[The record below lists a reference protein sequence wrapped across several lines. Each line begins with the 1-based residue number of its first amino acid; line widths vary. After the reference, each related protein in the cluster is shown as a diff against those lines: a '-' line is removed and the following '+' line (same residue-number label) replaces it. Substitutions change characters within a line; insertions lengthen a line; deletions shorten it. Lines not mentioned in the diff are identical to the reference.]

1 MYVLAIN
8 HAVAD
13 YDRWKQV
20 YDTYPP
26 TTAGGA
32 KFSRVN
38 RSIDDPNLVT
48 VVAGFDALDT
58 LKSFISDPKLKD
70 EMQRAGVN
78 GEPRIEIYE
87 EVEVT
92 NS

>member
-8 HAVAD
+8 HAVDD
-13 YDRWKQV
+13 YEKWKQV

-32 KFSRVN
+32 KFSRLN
-38 RSIDDPNLVT
+38 RGIDNPNLIT
-48 VVAGFDALDT
+48 VVAGFDSLDS
-58 LKSFISDPKLKD
+58 LKNFASDPQLKD
-70 EMQRAGVN
+70 VMHRAGVR

-87 EVEVT
+87 EVEVI
-92 NS
+92 

>member
-8 HAVAD
+8 HAVDD
-13 YDRWKQV
+13 YEKWKQV

-38 RSIDDPNLVT
+38 RGVDNPNVVT
-48 VVAGFDALDT
+48 VVAGFDSLDT
-58 LKSFISDPKLKD
+58 LKTFASDPQLR
-70 EMQRAGVN
+70 ELMHQAGVL

-87 EVEVT
+87 EVEVI
-92 NS
+92 

>member
-8 HAVAD
+8 HAVED
-13 YDRWKQV
+13 FEKWKQV

-32 KFSRVN
+32 EFSRVN
-38 RSIDDPNLVT
+38 RGVDNPNVVT
-48 VVAGFDALDT
+48 VVAGFDSLAT
-58 LKSFISDPKLKD
+58 LKKFASDPQLKD
-70 EMQRAGVN
+70 LMHQAGVL

-87 EVEVT
+87 EVEVI
-92 NS
+92 

>member
-1 MYVLAIN
+1 VYVIAIN
-8 HAVAD
+8 HAVDD
-13 YDRWKQV
+13 YEKWKQV

-38 RSIDDPNLVT
+38 RSIDDPNLIT
-48 VVAGFDALDT
+48 VVAGFDSLDS
-58 LKSFISDPKLKD
+58 LKNFASDPQLKD
-70 EMQRAGVN
+70 AMHQAGVR

-87 EVEVT
+87 EVEVI
-92 NS
+92 

>member
-1 MYVLAIN
+1 MYVIAIN
-8 HAVAD
+8 HAVDD
-13 YDRWKQV
+13 YEKWKQV

-38 RSIDDPNLVT
+38 RSIDDPNLIT
-48 VVAGFDALDT
+48 VVAGFDSLDS
-58 LKSFISDPKLKD
+58 LKNFASDPQLKD
-70 EMQRAGVN
+70 AMHQAGVR

-87 EVEVT
+87 EVEVI
-92 NS
+92 